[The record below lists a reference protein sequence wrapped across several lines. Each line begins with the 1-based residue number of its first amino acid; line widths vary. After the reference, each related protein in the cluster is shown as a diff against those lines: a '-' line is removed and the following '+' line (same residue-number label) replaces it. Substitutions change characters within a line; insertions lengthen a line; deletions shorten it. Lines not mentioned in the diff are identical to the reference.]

1 MSMMKDDKRDRS
13 EAPPPPM
20 SIDENLEDVEMAE
33 LDKSSE
39 CHYSQYYHHCYRLL
53 QEIINKGTFG
63 QPPRPPPLPHTTDSD
78 SEYSFITNTELEI
91 NALKLHLA
99 LLQSAIATELKGK
112 LGDKYGFAFVDEIK
126 NCRKTLRKAVNYTH
140 DGTQFNGN
148 GKNQVI
154 AARKKYLEFTDLY
167 RQLLDQIEEK
177 MKRNQ

>member
-1 MSMMKDDKRDRS
+1 MNDDERDRS

-20 SIDENLEDVEMAE
+20 SIDENLEDVEMEE

-39 CHYSQYYHHCYRLL
+39 CNYYQYYYHCYYLL

-63 QPPRPPPLPHTTDSD
+63 QPPRPPPLPDATDSD
-78 SEYSFITNTELEI
+78 SEYSFITMTELEI

-112 LGDKYGFAFVDEIK
+112 LRDEYGIAFVDEIE
-126 NCRKTLRKAVNYTH
+126 NCRKKLRKAVNYTH

-167 RQLLDQIEEK
+167 TQLLNQIEEK
-177 MKRNQ
+177 MKINQ